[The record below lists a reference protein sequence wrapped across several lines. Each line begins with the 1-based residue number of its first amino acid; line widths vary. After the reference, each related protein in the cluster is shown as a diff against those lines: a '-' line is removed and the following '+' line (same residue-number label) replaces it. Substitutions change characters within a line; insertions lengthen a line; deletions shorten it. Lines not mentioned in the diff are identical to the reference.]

1 MDQAVGGD
9 PAAPARPAPRRRP
22 RHRVSVVGVL
32 GELLITAGVFV
43 LLFLGWQIW
52 LNDIIEGA
60 AQDHQAQQLS
70 QSWKSSAAPT
80 AAPTTAPAATGSTAT
95 PVVAV
100 APGNAQKFGI
110 LYVPRFGSTWERP
123 IAQGVGV
130 TDVLDAIGVGH
141 YPGTA
146 MPGQVG
152 NFAIA
157 AHRHA
162 YGGGFENLHMLHV
175 GDHVYIGTKDGWYE
189 YTFRDI
195 QYVQADRGE
204 RAAARSDGAR
214 RGARRSHPHDDDVQ
228 PVLLDGRADDR
239 LRDVHR
245 LVSLRA
251 GPSGRDRGDRCAGGI
266 ADVRSVVAS
275 ASRPVVGAGD
285 RSFWSPAGRDPDR
298 VRVLGVPVDPAD
310 RVAASAGD
318 GRAT

>member
-1 MDQAVGGD
+1 MPMTNGGAESD
-9 PAAPARPAPRRRP
+9 PKRPSTARRTKPRR
-22 RHRVSVVGVL
+22 RVSVVGVL
-32 GELLITAGVFV
+32 GEILITAGVFV
-43 LLFLGWQIW
+43 LLFLGWQVW

-80 AAPTTAPAATGSTAT
+80 PAPSSTAGSAVPNPGT
-95 PVVAV
+95 PVVAT

-110 LYVPRFGSTWERP
+110 LYVPRFGATWERP

-130 TDVLDAIGVGH
+130 SDVLDAIGVGH

-162 YGGGFENLHMLHV
+162 YGGGFENLHTLHV

-195 QYVQADRGE
+195 QYVKPTQ
-204 RAAARSDGAR
+204 
-214 RGARRSHPHDDDVQ
+214 VNVLQ
-228 PVLLDGRADDR
+228 PVPMEPG
-239 LRDVHR
+239 
-245 LVSLRA
+245 
-251 GPSGRDRGDRCAGGI
+251 
-266 ADVRSVVAS
+266 VA
-275 ASRPVVGAGD
+275 
-285 RSFWSPAGRDPDR
+285 
-298 VRVLGVPVDPAD
+298 PVDRILTMTTCNPFFSTAERMIAYATFD
-310 RVAASAGD
+310 TWYPYAQGPPPQIAATVQQVG
-318 GRAT
+318 